1 MSLIHCAPTEVVI
14 FQQRIVQWYDAGI
27 YETSRHTLIEQHWI
41 ALIQWSVATYDS
53 YTINM
58 DYYGFVIPFYSSF
71 FKCMIIV
78 ALQGQYNNYIK
89 EYLNW

>member
-41 ALIQWSVATYDS
+41 ALIQWSV
-53 YTINM
+53 
-58 DYYGFVIPFYSSF
+58 V
-71 FKCMIIV
+71 MIHI
-78 ALQGQYNNYIK
+78 L
-89 EYLNW
+89 